1 MTTTKEEKIVSCD
14 IVGNMKKILIIQT
27 AFIGDVILATAMIEK
42 LSDFYPELKIDFLV
56 RKGNESLLKDH
67 PKLNEVLIWDKKSS
81 KHFNL
86 FKIWRKI
93 RKGRYD
99 VVVNLQ
105 RFLSSGVLTAFSG
118 ISMKLGFRKNPLSVF
133 FTTRF
138 GHQISLDD
146 NSPHE
151 IVRNHQLI
159 RELTN
164 DQVAKPKLYPSMKD
178 FAIVRETD
186 DYVTMSP
193 TSVWFTKQWP
203 AEKWVALINKIPK
216 KCKVFLLGAP
226 ADKAACQKMMEAS
239 EHPNVFVK
247 AGELSLL
254 QSAALMK
261 GAIMNY
267 VNDSAPLHL
276 ASAMNAPVTAVFLS
290 TVPQFGFTPLSDNSI
305 VCETSLDLPC
315 RPCGLHGKSACPEG
329 HFKCAEIEVI
339 NL

>member
-1 MTTTKEEKIVSCD
+1 
-14 IVGNMKKILIIQT
+14 MKKILIIQT

-42 LSDFYPELKIDFLV
+42 LADFYPELKIDFLL
-56 RKGNESLLKDH
+56 RKGNESLLADH
-67 PKLNEVLIWDKKSS
+67 PKLNEILVWDKRSN
-81 KHFNL
+81 KHINL
-86 FKIWRKI
+86 FKIWRII
-93 RKGRYD
+93 RKGHYD

-118 ISMKLGFRKNPLSVF
+118 VSNKLGFKKNPLSVF

-138 GHQISLDD
+138 QHQISVES

-151 IVRNHQLI
+151 IERNHQLI
-159 RELTN
+159 QELTD

-178 FAIVRETD
+178 FAMVRQTE
-186 DYVTMSP
+186 DYITISP
-193 TSVWFTKQWP
+193 TSVWYTKQWP
-203 AEKWVALINKIPK
+203 AEKWIALINKLPK
-216 KCKVFLLGAP
+216 DHNIFLLGAP
-226 ADKAACQKMMEAS
+226 ADKLACQKIADRS
-239 EHPNVFVK
+239 EHPNVIVK

-261 GAIMNY
+261 GANMNY

-290 TVPQFGFTPLSDNSI
+290 TVPQFGFTPLSDNST
-305 VCETSLDLPC
+305 VCETSLDLAC

-329 HFKCAEIEVI
+329 HFKCAEIELPI
-339 NL
+339 T